1 MQTKK
6 EQLFLKPQQNVGSLN
21 QEPLTIRF
29 LRHQAKSQELYTNF
43 LQQKEPKIIKQPK
56 KWTLKQLLNIVDKQ
70 SQAIQT
76 TRFFNIRNLNKRSQE
91 QSKEKDKSDVV
102 PVVEEKFIEEQVGE
116 SARIRLVK
124 FLSFHK
130 VNQNGQ
136 VDKTRQGFNLNLSQ
150 IKSENQ
156 SQNSIKKTFIKINTS
171 RLRQDL
177 NNSVTD
183 QRNQFKTIK
192 QKMQNI
198 FSTTERKVLVSYANT
213 AQQLQLTSGRKR
225 NTKIVKKFQRITKE
239 IIQVVKYMLKY
250 KLWFCYP
257 ITYNRTFLQ
266 KILEKQFEQIK
277 NELHQDPQLVHIR
290 NQHGQTPLHLAC
302 IQNNFAL
309 TKLFIQNKSYLNSL
323 DQFQLTPLSYAIQSN
338 STICLKLLL
347 DSLASPWSP
356 PGQMI
361 DLSKLTPLMKE
372 IILKSRICDVLR
384 IWKREVKIK
393 QLVKQFSKNK

>member
-6 EQLFLKPQQNVGSLN
+6 ETLILKPQLSAGTLN
-21 QEPLTIRF
+21 KEPLTIRF
-29 LRHQAKSQELYTNF
+29 LRHQAKSQDLYTNF
-43 LQQKEPKIIKQPK
+43 LQHKEPKIVKQPK

-70 SQAIQT
+70 SSAISS
-76 TRFFNIRNLNKRSQE
+76 TRFFNIKSSNKRSQE
-91 QSKEKDKSDVV
+91 QSKEKDKSEVF
-102 PVVEEKFIEEQVGE
+102 PVVEEKFVEEQVGE

-130 VNQNGQ
+130 VNSNGQ
-136 VDKTRQGFNLNLSQ
+136 IDKTKQGFNLNLSQ
-150 IKSENQ
+150 IKQENQ
-156 SQNSIKKTFIKINTS
+156 SQSNIKKTLIKINTS
-171 RLRQDL
+171 RFKQDL
-177 NNSVTD
+177 NNSVSD
-183 QRNQFKTIK
+183 QRNQLKTIK
-192 QKMQNI
+192 QKIQNVI
-198 FSTTERKVLVSYANT
+198 SSTDRKILISYANT

-225 NTKIVKKFQRITKE
+225 NNRIIKRFQRIIKE

-266 KILEKQFEQIK
+266 KVIDKQFEQIK

-290 NQHGQTPLHLAC
+290 NQYGQTPLHLAC
-302 IQNNFAL
+302 IQSNFAL
-309 TKLFIQNKSYLNSL
+309 TKLFIQNRSYLNSL
-323 DQFQLTPLSYAIQSN
+323 DCYELTPLSYAILSN

-361 DLSKLTPLMKE
+361 DLSKITTLMKE
-372 IILKSRICDVLR
+372 MILKSRMYDVLR